1 MTTDIR
7 AESVALLAAAVH
19 LFLSDAS
26 GLGCRHGIA
35 VQYDDGIRDR
45 DDCEALAA
53 EYIAAS
59 PTLARRLD
67 LATAWE
73 MAEAALPDEDL
84 MLSLFTDTGQYEAT
98 DGRTR
103 GYGPTPTEAL
113 LALAEKLK
121 EATR

>member
-1 MTTDIR
+1 MTTIR
-7 AESVALLAAAVH
+7 ERSTAALAEALH
-19 LFLSDAS
+19 AS
-26 GLGCRHGIA
+26 
-35 VQYDDGIRDR
+35 
-45 DDCEALAA
+45 CEAQWAIKASRGVTEMTLHGPDAHDTRS
-53 EYIAAS
+53 ILAAS

-67 LATAWE
+67 FATAWE

-103 GYGPTPTEAL
+103 GYGPTPTDAL